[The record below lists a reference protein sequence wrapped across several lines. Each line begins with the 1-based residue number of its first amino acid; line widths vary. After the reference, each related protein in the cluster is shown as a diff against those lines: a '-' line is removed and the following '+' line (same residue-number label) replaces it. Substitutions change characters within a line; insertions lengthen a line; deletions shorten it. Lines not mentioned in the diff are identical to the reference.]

1 MQQDDIMK
9 MLESVITGFSYILGS
24 DTEIALHDLKKRE
37 LYAIV
42 NGYITGRE
50 SGHKMHPSVYDTV
63 LEMARENNY
72 VIGYSSHTPSGE
84 DLRVSHIVINGEEGE
99 PVALICI
106 NQKIEKL
113 KEFRDMIDS
122 MIKCTSLKETRSQIV
137 SDVSPEQNYIQN
149 VARQVL
155 LDVIEKSKPS
165 LLDSKQDKIRILEEL
180 ERKGFFSVKDAAPA
194 VCKMLSISQATLYNY
209 LREIRNANI
218 FDE

>member
-1 MQQDDIMK
+1 
-9 MLESVITGFSYILGS
+9 
-24 DTEIALHDLKKRE
+24 
-37 LYAIV
+37 
-42 NGYITGRE
+42 
-50 SGHKMHPSVYDTV
+50 
-63 LEMARENNY
+63 
-72 VIGYSSHTPSGE
+72 
-84 DLRVSHIVINGEEGE
+84 
-99 PVALICI
+99 
-106 NQKIEKL
+106 
-113 KEFRDMIDS
+113 MIDS